1 MQDGLTALHCA
12 ARNGH
17 VATTAQLLKLN
28 ASVTSRTR
36 RGLTALHLA
45 VQGDHVQCVQLL
57 THASDVDDA
66 ANVCTV
72 GCRIAAGLLASLP

>member
-17 VATTAQLLKLN
+17 AATTAQLLRLN

-57 THASDVDDA
+57 THAADVDDA
-66 ANVCTV
+66 TNVRIQLDV
-72 GCRIAAGLLASLP
+72 GHNGL